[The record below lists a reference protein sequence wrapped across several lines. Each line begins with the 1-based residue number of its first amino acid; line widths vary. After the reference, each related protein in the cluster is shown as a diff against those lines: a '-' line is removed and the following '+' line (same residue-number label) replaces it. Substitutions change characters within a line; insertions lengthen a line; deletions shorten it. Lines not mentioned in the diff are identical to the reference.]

1 MNKRFLHREAPEH
14 GVGAALG
21 ANAEGSSSCTD
32 SCSACFVRFSRCL
45 AEGATAR
52 LGLRMTPSAQPHS
65 HTTLTRPA
73 NQFLAKGG
81 KV

>member
-32 SCSACFVRFSRCL
+32 SLSACFVRFSRCL
-45 AEGATAR
+45 AAGATCNS
-52 LGLRMTPSAQPHS
+52 SAWPPHDPIRAAALTHDA
-65 HTTLTRPA
+65 HTTS
-73 NQFLAKGG
+73 
-81 KV
+81 